1 MATPSL
7 RRSINRGRN
16 SGQAKFQSL
25 PLASRRLFAWIV
37 EILIVVASILI
48 PFGIGIYTQ
57 THSTSEPVPLNPVLA
72 VTELAIALAL
82 NFPSDY
88 GYQEVVPLTN
98 LFWSIALVAP
108 GVLTVWQWYLLAQ
121 TGSTLPKRWF
131 GVRVVART
139 LKPPGMRRVW
149 LREGIGCCLPLLLAY
164 IMWLLSGSSSLNL
177 LAGMC
182 CFTVL
187 LEGIISRFH
196 PQRRCLHDLLAGT
209 YILDANRPGKIPG
222 WYSRDSSRRNYDET
236 EVDEEAILGNIVTPK
251 INEQRSWWV
260 WLRRHPNIALLLVAL
275 LSMAAVLIT
284 LVSTQVYIQNQANQR
299 AFLQQNNQQFLG
311 VVKQLSPDSS
321 ASLAERQRAIAI
333 LGTLK
338 DPQALQVLVALVSQ
352 EKDPA
357 LLDTIQQALAS
368 NGLRALPYLQR
379 LNQDLSQSLPRY
391 LVNSAE
397 RGLQTER
404 LQVTGRA
411 IAKILTLYSGKVQAI
426 DLSRVDLSQPDTDG
440 SNLVLDQIDL
450 SGMQLRA
457 ANLNN
462 VSFRRA
468 QFRGI
473 SKSDRWNPPE
483 GWVADLSDAQMKAV
497 NLTGA
502 NLSHVLMN
510 RTNLVLANLNSA
522 DLSYAR
528 LVGANLSSTKLVG
541 ANLQAASLSD
551 ASLTGANLGEAS
563 LNQVDLHAAR
573 LSRVSALGTRLQ
585 SANLTKS
592 DWRGSDLSQADL
604 SNANL
609 RDANLSDTKLTGANL
624 RDAQMVNVNLRNA
637 DLSFADLRG
646 ANLAGVDLQGAI
658 FLSPPAQN
666 EQFSRTNLSKSTSA
680 LVKGVDFSQAK
691 NLTPQ
696 QIAYICTQGGLHPR
710 CP

>member
-7 RRSINRGRN
+7 RRSINRGSN
-16 SGQAKFQSL
+16 SGQTRFQSL
-25 PLASRRLFAWIV
+25 PLATRRLFAWIV
-37 EILIVVASILI
+37 EILLLVASGLI
-48 PFGIGIYTQ
+48 PFGLGIYTQ

-82 NFPSDY
+82 NLPTDY

-108 GVLTVWQWYLLAQ
+108 GVLTIWQWYLLAQ

-131 GVRVVART
+131 GVRVIAAN
-139 LKPPGMRRVW
+139 LKPPGIRRVC
-149 LREGIGCCLPLLLAY
+149 LREGIGLCLPLLFADL
-164 IMWLLSGSSSLNL
+164 MWLLSGSSSLNL

-187 LEGIISRFH
+187 LEGMVARFH

-209 YILDANRPGKIPG
+209 YIIDANRPGIQG
-222 WYSRDSSRRNYDET
+222 WRSRNSPRRNYEHI
-236 EVDEEAILGNIVTPK
+236 EVDDEAILGGIVTPK
-251 INEQRSWWV
+251 TERRRSWWA
-260 WLRRHPNIALLLVAL
+260 WMRRHPNIALLLVAL
-275 LSMAAVLIT
+275 LSMAAVLVT

-299 AFLQQNNQQFLG
+299 AFLQQNNQQFLN
-311 VVKQLSPDSS
+311 VVKQLSPDAASS
-321 ASLAERQRAIAI
+321 AERQRAIAI
-333 LGTLK
+333 LGTLR
-338 DPQALQVLVALVSQ
+338 DPQALQVLATLVSQ

-368 NGLRALPYLQR
+368 NGLRALPYLQH

-391 LVNSAE
+391 PVTSEE
-397 RGLQTER
+397 RGVQTER

-411 IAKILTLYSGKVQAI
+411 IAKILTSYSGKVQAI
-426 DLSRVDLSQPDTDG
+426 DLSRIDLSQPDTDG
-440 SNLVLDQIDL
+440 SNLVLDRIDL
-450 SGMQLRA
+450 SGIQLRA

-462 VSFRRA
+462 VSFRHS

-473 SKSDRWNPPE
+473 SKSDRWSPPE
-483 GWVADLSDAQMKAV
+483 GWTADLSDAQMKAA

-510 RTNLVLANLNSA
+510 RTNLVLATLNSA

-528 LVGANLSSTKLVG
+528 LASANLSSTNLVG

-563 LNQVDLHAAR
+563 LNQADLHAAR
-573 LSRVSALGTRLQ
+573 LSRVSALGAKLQ
-585 SANLTKS
+585 FANLTKS

-646 ANLAGVDLQGAI
+646 ANVAGVDLQGTI
-658 FLSPPAQN
+658 FLGSPAPN
-666 EQFSRTNLSKSTSA
+666 EQFKQTNSSKSTSV
-680 LVKGVDFSQAK
+680 LVKGVDFGQAK
-691 NLTPQ
+691 NLAPQ